1 MVFSVEVVRDVLVW
15 VNSRVDGERREME
28 KGELQVS
35 ARIESVAAF
44 ALAVAVK

>member
-1 MVFSVEVVRDVLVW
+1 MVRALSPGANR
-15 VNSRVDGERREME
+15 RVCGERREME